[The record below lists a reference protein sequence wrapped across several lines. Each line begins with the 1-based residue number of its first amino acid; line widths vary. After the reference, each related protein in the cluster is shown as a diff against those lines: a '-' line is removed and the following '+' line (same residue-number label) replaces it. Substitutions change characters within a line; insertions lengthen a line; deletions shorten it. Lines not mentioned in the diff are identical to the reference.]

1 MIGQFKPTGTV
12 QIKGSGIPDWTHL
25 CNTGEVVVRTNTHA
39 QGGTVDVSAFK
50 HDRRTP
56 EYCVSARITR
66 GSLQPLIDVLDEMN
80 REYEAAVQSAI
91 RTALDWI
98 EYHAEGLG
106 HA

>member
-1 MIGQFKPTGTV
+1 MIGKFKPTGTV
-12 QIKGSGIPDWTHL
+12 QIKGNGIPDWTHL

-39 QGGTVDVSAFK
+39 GGGTVDVSAFK
-50 HDRRTP
+50 HGKRLP

-66 GSLQPLIDVLDEMN
+66 GSLQPLIDVIHEMN
-80 REYEAAVQSAI
+80 REYDTAVQNGI
-91 RTALDWI
+91 CIVLDWI